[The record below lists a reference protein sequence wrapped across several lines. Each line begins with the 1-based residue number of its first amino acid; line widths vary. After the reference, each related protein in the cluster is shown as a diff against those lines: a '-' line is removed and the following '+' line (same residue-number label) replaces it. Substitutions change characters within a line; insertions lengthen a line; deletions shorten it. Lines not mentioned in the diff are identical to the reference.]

1 MSVDNE
7 KLWHTPIKAYSDYLG
22 EVEKHGVEMVMKL
35 GKFQKVRETRALA
48 VLCFAMYK
56 SMGTPWFL
64 QLDQSEVTDGRI
76 MRMSPTDQGDLELL
90 RVEHTAYVRRNDGMK
105 PDKSLLDQLK
115 ASKTFESHH
124 KYDEHTLIM
133 VDLGNGFNE
142 TTGVDFNAIANYL
155 RSIDAP
161 YQLWALEQVEHA
173 SPDTIIQVTLCTP
186 EVSQLRLNVGE
197 AWHEQFKKN
206 IRGTLV
212 AMHTADIKKAGKI
225 TPNDNPITR
234 AVWDFGN

>member
-22 EVEKHGVEMVMKL
+22 EVKKHGVEMVMKL

-76 MRMSPTDQGDLELL
+76 MRMSPKNQGDLELL

-105 PDKSLLDQLK
+105 PSNSLLDQLK

-133 VDLGNGFNE
+133 IDLGNGFDE
-142 TTGVDFNAIANYL
+142 TTGVDFNAIADYL

-161 YQLWALEQVEHA
+161 YQLWALEQVEHDN
-173 SPDTIIQVTLCTP
+173 PDTIVQVTLCTP
-186 EVSQLRLNVGE
+186 EVGQLRLNVGE
-197 AWHEQFKKN
+197 AWHEQFEKN

-212 AMHTADIKKAGKI
+212 ATQTADVEKAGKI
-225 TPNDNPITR
+225 TPNENPITR
-234 AVWDFGN
+234 AVWDFEG